1 MRILTLFRSNDG
13 KMVFSNII
21 NSVIVRGIAL
31 AVSMYMMNAYL
42 TYFDSEE
49 YLGIWLT
56 VVSILTWILT
66 FDLGIGNGLRNH
78 LANALAHNDMEK
90 AKELVSSA
98 VFVLAAISILGF
110 VISSGI
116 VFIFDW
122 NQVLNISVDRIGT
135 DVLREILWVSFGTV
149 FLRFFL
155 NIVTA
160 ILYALQKTWVNNLIA
175 LVTNIL
181 LLFYLLCFT
190 PINDLDGLRSLTYAY
205 FFLANA
211 PLLIGLIL
219 LFVTS
224 LKMCKPN
231 FHWITRD
238 ASRNIIK
245 LGGVFFVVQIEL
257 MLLNATNEFVLTSV
271 YGASTV
277 TVYQIYYKV
286 FNVAAILFSIVC
298 QPIWS
303 AITKAAGER
312 QFDYIHAYTRMMYIV
327 ASIGTAFCVV
337 GSCIFQRIINI
348 WLGDNAI
355 QVTTATALCFAL
367 YTGATM
373 FMNAGTCVANG
384 LGNAKLQMNY
394 YVFAL
399 VIRFGYI
406 FGIAKQNKMPWET
419 IILLNGVLL
428 LGIAILQGVQNQFM
442 LKKIQTSY
450 T

>member
-1 MRILTLFRSNDG
+1 
-13 KMVFSNII
+13 MVFSNII
-21 NSVIVRGIAL
+21 NSVLYVVFAL

-98 VFVLAAISILGF
+98 VFVLAAISIIGF

-205 FFLANA
+205 FLLANA

-271 YGASTV
+271 YGAATV

-286 FNVAAILFSIVC
+286 FNVAAILFSIIC

-312 QFDYIHAYTRMMYIV
+312 QFDYI
-327 ASIGTAFCVV
+327 
-337 GSCIFQRIINI
+337 QR
-348 WLGDNAI
+348 
-355 QVTTATALCFAL
+355 L
-367 YTGATM
+367 YTYDVYCCINRNSFLCCWLM
-373 FMNAGTCVANG
+373 YLSANYQY
-384 LGNAKLQMNY
+384 LAW
-394 YVFAL
+394 
-399 VIRFGYI
+399 R
-406 FGIAKQNKMPWET
+406 
-419 IILLNGVLL
+419 
-428 LGIAILQGVQNQFM
+428 
-442 LKKIQTSY
+442 
-450 T
+450 